1 MTLHRYNAAHW
12 RQLAAEAELV
22 LCEVTGSQARFAL
35 SKVVAGYLLLA
46 RHADRRE
53 ERAIS
58 QGPSSAEGDGAEG
71 GGAGGG
77 ALQSSS
83 APVRT
88 SMTAQATVLALVC
101 PSRSS

>member
-1 MTLHRYNAAHW
+1 MTINRYNAAHW

-22 LCEVTGSQARFAL
+22 LCEVTGPQARFAL
-35 SKVVAGYLLLA
+35 NKVVAGYLLLA

-58 QGPSSAEGDGAEG
+58 QGPSSAEG

-88 SMTAQATVLALVC
+88 SMAALKP
-101 PSRSS
+101 PS

>member
-22 LCEVTGSQARFAL
+22 LCEVTGPQARFAL
-35 SKVVAGYLLLA
+35 HKVVAGYLLLA

-53 ERAIS
+53 ERVIS
-58 QGPSSAEGDGAEG
+58 HGPSSVDGASAEG

-77 ALQSSS
+77 ALQSS
-83 APVRT
+83 AATVGT
-88 SMTAQATVLALVC
+88 SMAAPKP
-101 PSRSS
+101 PS